1 MDNDSE
7 LDSLIIE
14 AIKNNKLSKN
24 KEFVEPKKSSIKI
37 YRDQLKKLYQSVN
50 GDQNINMQG
59 LAKVVTNFDIV
70 KNYLDNE
77 QNEFSDS
84 TKKNYVNNVLNII
97 MYITN
102 IDNYYNIKP
111 IKINKI
117 RDAVQLYWEKLIKK
131 VNNQYLENNKVEDKH
146 IDIFEFEEVIKKFRK
161 TVDKNLDNKFLLQ
174 DYVLL
179 LLYYG
184 KYIPPLRNNYA
195 TLIITE
201 PKDDLLSSENYLI
214 TNNGKNEIL
223 INQDKVDKK
232 MGSKTYKINKSSIL
246 NTYLNKLINIRLEDG
261 KDYLLENTEDNR
273 LSTNGLTKLLQK
285 IFLTH
290 FNKKISSSD
299 LRHIYISN
307 LDPGLTNKEL
317 SKISEDMRHSIQTQ
331 QTIYKKV

>member
-1 MDNDSE
+1 MDTE
-7 LDSLIIE
+7 TLDKIIVE

-24 KEFVEPKKSSIKI
+24 KEYVEPKPSSIKI

-50 GDQNINMQG
+50 GDIPITMEG
-59 LAKVVTNFDIV
+59 LAGVITNFDMV
-70 KNYLDNE
+70 KNYLDKPE
-77 QNEFSDS
+77 YDFSNA
-84 TKKNYVNNVLNII
+84 TKKNYVNNALNII

-102 IDNYYNIKP
+102 IDNYYKVKP

-117 RDAVQLYWEKLIKK
+117 RDAITTYWEQLIEK
-131 VNNQYLENNKVEDKH
+131 VNKQYLENNKVEEKH
-146 IDIFEFEEVIKKFRK
+146 IDNKQFQEVIKKFRK
-161 TVDKNLDNKFLLQ
+161 TIDNNPTNKYLLQ
-174 DYVLL
+174 DFVLL
-179 LLYYG
+179 LLYEG

-201 PKDDLLSSENYLI
+201 PKDDLLTSENYLI

-223 INQDKVDKK
+223 INQDKVNKK

-246 NTYLNKLINIRLEDG
+246 NKYLNKLINIRLEED

-273 LSTNGLTKLLQK
+273 LSSNGLTKLLQK

-307 LDPGLTNKEL
+307 LSPDLTNKEL
-317 SKISEDMRHSIQTQ
+317 DKIAKNMRHSLQVQ
-331 QTIYKKV
+331 QNIYKKV

>member
-1 MDNDSE
+1 MDTETIDN
-7 LDSLIIE
+7 LIIQ
-14 AIKNNKLSKN
+14 AIKNNKEEK
-24 KEFVEPKKSSIKI
+24 KKPYTEPKQSSIKI
-37 YRDQLKKLYQSVN
+37 YREQLKKLYLSVN
-50 GDQNINMQG
+50 KNTDITMEG
-59 LAKVVTNFDIV
+59 LAKIIVNFDMV
-70 KNYLDNE
+70 KNYLDKPEND
-77 QNEFSDS
+77 FSNA
-84 TKKNYVNNVLNII
+84 TKKNYVNNALNIV
-97 MYITN
+97 MYITD
-102 IDNYYNIKP
+102 IDKYYNVKP

-117 RDAVQLYWEKLIKK
+117 REAITTYWEQLIEK
-131 VNNQYLENNKVEDKH
+131 VNKQYLENNKVEDKH
-146 IDIFEFEEVIKKFRK
+146 IDIKEYQNVLKNVRK
-161 TVDKNLDNKFLLQ
+161 LIDSKTDNKFLLQ
-174 DYVLL
+174 DYLL
-179 LLYYG
+179 LLFYEG

-246 NTYLNKLINIRLEDG
+246 NKYLNKLINIRLEEG
-261 KDYLLENTEDNR
+261 KDYLLENTEGNR

-307 LDPGLTNKEL
+307 LSPDLTNKKL
-317 SKISEDMRHSIQTQ
+317 DKIAKGMRHSIQTQ
-331 QTIYKKV
+331 QMIYKKV

>member
-214 TNNGKNEIL
+214 TDNGKNEIL
-223 INQDKVDKK
+223 INLDKVDKK

>member
-1 MDNDSE
+1 MNNDE
-7 LDSLIIE
+7 LDNLIVE

-24 KEFVEPKKSSIKI
+24 KPYTEPKKSSIKI
-37 YRDQLKKLYQSVN
+37 YREQLKKLYQSVN
-50 GDQNINMQG
+50 GDQNIKMEG
-59 LAKVVTNFDIV
+59 LAKIIVNFDIV
-70 KNYLDNE
+70 KKYLDKE
-77 QNEFSDS
+77 QNEFSPA
-84 TKKNYVNNVLNII
+84 TKKNYVNNALNIV

-102 IDNYYNIKP
+102 INDYYKIKP

-117 RDAVQLYWEKLIKK
+117 KEAIETYWSQLIEK
-131 VNNQYLENNKVEDKH
+131 VNKQYLENNKVEDKH
-146 IDIFEFEEVIKKFRK
+146 IDINHFEEVIKKFRK
-161 TVDKNLDNKFLLQ
+161 LIDKNLDNKFLLQ
-174 DYVLL
+174 DFVLL

-195 TLIITE
+195 TLTITQ

-214 TNNGKNEIL
+214 TDNGKNQIL

-232 MGSKTYKINKSSIL
+232 MGSTTYKINKSSIL
-246 NTYLNKLINIRLEDG
+246 NKYLNKLINIRLEEG

-307 LDPGLTNKEL
+307 LSPDLTNKEL
-317 SKISEDMRHSIQTQ
+317 DKIAKDMRHSLQVQ

>member
-1 MDNDSE
+1 MDNTDI
-7 LDSLIIE
+7 DTLIVE
-14 AIKNNKLSKN
+14 AIKNNKNEK
-24 KEFVEPKKSSIKI
+24 KKPITEPKQSSIKI
-37 YRDQLKKLYQSVN
+37 YREQLKKLYLSVN
-50 GDQNINMQG
+50 GDIPITMEG
-59 LAKVVTNFDIV
+59 LAGVIVNFDIV
-70 KNYLDNE
+70 KKYLDKEEND
-77 QNEFSDS
+77 FSNA
-84 TKKNYVNNVLNII
+84 TKKNYVNTVLNII

-102 IDNYYNIKP
+102 INDYYKVKP

-117 RDAVQLYWEKLIKK
+117 REAITSYWEQLIVK
-131 VNNQYLENNKVEDKH
+131 VNKKYLENTKIEEKH
-146 IDIFEFEEVIKKFRK
+146 IDNKQFQEVLKSFRK
-161 TVDKNLDNKFLLQ
+161 TVDKNLDNKYLLQ
-174 DYVLL
+174 DFVLL
-179 LLYYG
+179 LLYEG

-214 TNNGKNEIL
+214 TNNDKNEIL

-246 NTYLNKLINIRLEDG
+246 NKYLNKLIKIRLEED
-261 KDYLLENTEDNR
+261 KDYLLENADGNR

-307 LDPGLTNKEL
+307 LSPDLTNKKL
-317 SKISEDMRHSIQTQ
+317 SKIATDMRHSIDTQ
-331 QTIYKKV
+331 QKIYKKV

>member
-24 KEFVEPKKSSIKI
+24 KEFVEPKSSSIKI

-59 LAKVVTNFDIV
+59 LAKVVVNFDIV
-70 KNYLDNE
+70 KNYLDKPEND
-77 QNEFSDS
+77 FSS
-84 TKKNYVNNVLNII
+84 ATKKNYVNNVLNII

-117 RDAVQLYWEKLIKK
+117 HDAIQIYWEQLIKK

-146 IDIFEFEEVIKKFRK
+146 IDINEFEEVIKKFRK

-232 MGSKTYKINKSSIL
+232 MGSKTYKINKNSIL

-299 LRHIYISN
+299 LRSIYISN
-307 LDPGLTNKEL
+307 LSPDLTNKEL
-317 SKISEDMRHSIQTQ
+317 SKISEDMRHSLSTQ

>member
-1 MDNDSE
+1 MDTEN
-7 LDSLIIE
+7 LDSLIVE
-14 AIKNNKLSKN
+14 AIKNNKEEKK
-24 KEFVEPKKSSIKI
+24 KEFVEPKPSSIKI
-37 YRDQLKKLYQSVN
+37 YRDQLKKLYQIVN
-50 GDQNINMQG
+50 GDMNITMEG
-59 LAKVVTNFDIV
+59 LAKIILNFDMV
-70 KNYLDNE
+70 KKQLDNPT
-77 QNEFSDS
+77 NDYSDA

-97 MYITN
+97 MYITD
-102 IDNYYNIKP
+102 IDKFYKVKP

-117 RDAVQLYWEKLIKK
+117 REAITTYWEQLIEK
-131 VNNQYLENNKVEDKH
+131 VNKQYLENTKVEEKH
-146 IDIFEFEEVIKKFRK
+146 IDNKQYQEVLKSFRK
-161 TVDKNLDNKFLLQ
+161 TVDKNLDNKYLLQ
-174 DYVLL
+174 DFVLL
-179 LLYYG
+179 LLYEG

-246 NTYLNKLINIRLEDG
+246 NKYLNKLIDIRLAED
-261 KDYLLENTEDNR
+261 KDYLLENTDDNR

-307 LDPGLTNKEL
+307 LSPDLTNKKL
-317 SKISEDMRHSIQTQ
+317 DKIAKDMRHSIDTQ
-331 QTIYKKV
+331 QKIYKKV

>member
-1 MDNDSE
+1 MDNDE
-7 LDSLIIE
+7 LDNLIID

-37 YRDQLKKLYQSVN
+37 YREQLKKLYQSVN
-50 GDQNINMQG
+50 GDQNINMNG
-59 LAKVVTNFDIV
+59 LAGIIVNFDIV
-70 KNYLDNE
+70 KKYLDKPEND
-77 QNEFSDS
+77 FSNA
-84 TKKNYVNNVLNII
+84 TKKNYVNNALNII
-97 MYITN
+97 MYITD
-102 IDNYYNIKP
+102 IDKYYNVKP

-117 RDAVQLYWEKLIKK
+117 REAIQTYWEQLIEK
-131 VNNQYLENNKVEDKH
+131 VNKQYLENNKVEDKH
-146 IDIFEFEEVIKKFRK
+146 INISEFQEVIKKFRK
-161 TVDKNLDNKFLLQ
+161 TIDNNPTNKYLLQ
-174 DYVLL
+174 DFVLL

-195 TLIITE
+195 TLTITQ

-214 TNNGKNEIL
+214 TDNGKNQIL

-232 MGSKTYKINKSSIL
+232 MGSTTYKINKSSIL
-246 NTYLNKLINIRLEDG
+246 NKYLNKLINIRLEEE
-261 KDYLLENTEDNR
+261 KNYLLENTEDNR

-307 LDPGLTNKEL
+307 LSPDLTNK
-317 SKISEDMRHSIQTQ
+317 
-331 QTIYKKV
+331 

>member
-1 MDNDSE
+1 MDTE
-7 LDSLIIE
+7 TLDKLIVE

-24 KEFVEPKKSSIKI
+24 KEYVEPKPSSIKI

-50 GDQNINMQG
+50 GDIPITMEG
-59 LAKVVTNFDIV
+59 LAKIITNFDMV
-70 KNYLDNE
+70 KNYLDKE
-77 QNEFSDS
+77 QNDFSNA
-84 TKKNYVNNVLNII
+84 TKKNYVNNALNIV

-102 IDNYYNIKP
+102 IDNYYKVKP

-117 RDAVQLYWEKLIKK
+117 REAIQTYWEQLIEK
-131 VNNQYLENNKVEDKH
+131 VNKSLLENNKVEEKH
-146 IDIFEFEEVIKKFRK
+146 IDNKQFQEVLKKFRK
-161 TVDKNLDNKFLLQ
+161 TIDNNPTNKYLLQ
-174 DYVLL
+174 DFVLL
-179 LLYYG
+179 LLYEG

-201 PKDDLLSSENYLI
+201 PKDDLLTSENYLI

-246 NTYLNKLINIRLEDG
+246 NKYLNKLINIRLEEG

-273 LSTNGLTKLLQK
+273 LSSNGLTKLLQK

-307 LDPGLTNKEL
+307 LSPDLTNKEL
-317 SKISEDMRHSIQTQ
+317 DKIAKDMRHSLQVQ
-331 QTIYKKV
+331 QNIYKKV

>member
-1 MDNDSE
+1 MNNDE
-7 LDSLIIE
+7 LDDLIIE

-37 YRDQLKKLYQSVN
+37 YREQLKKLYQSVN
-50 GDQNINMQG
+50 GDQNIKMEG
-59 LAKVVTNFDIV
+59 LAKIIVNFDIV
-70 KNYLDNE
+70 KKYLDKE
-77 QNEFSDS
+77 QNEFSPA
-84 TKKNYVNNVLNII
+84 TKKNYVNNALNIV

-102 IDNYYNIKP
+102 INDYYKIKP

-117 RDAVQLYWEKLIKK
+117 KEAIETYWSQLIEK
-131 VNNQYLENNKVEDKH
+131 VNKQYLENNKVEDKH
-146 IDIFEFEEVIKKFRK
+146 IDINHFEEVIKKFRK
-161 TVDKNLDNKFLLQ
+161 LIDKNLDNKFLLQ
-174 DYVLL
+174 DFVLL

-195 TLIITE
+195 TLTITQ

-214 TNNGKNEIL
+214 TDNGKNQIL

-232 MGSKTYKINKSSIL
+232 MGSTTYKINKSSIL
-246 NTYLNKLINIRLEDG
+246 NKYLNKLINIRLEEG

-307 LDPGLTNKEL
+307 LSPDLTNKEL
-317 SKISEDMRHSIQTQ
+317 DKIAKDMRHSLQVQ

>member
-1 MDNDSE
+1 MDNTDI
-7 LDSLIIE
+7 DTLIVE
-14 AIKNNKLSKN
+14 AIKNNKNEK
-24 KEFVEPKKSSIKI
+24 KKPITEPKQSSIKI
-37 YRDQLKKLYQSVN
+37 YREQLKKLYLSVN
-50 GDQNINMQG
+50 GDIPITMEG
-59 LAKVVTNFDIV
+59 LAGVIVNFDIV
-70 KNYLDNE
+70 KKYLDKEEND
-77 QNEFSDS
+77 FSNA
-84 TKKNYVNNVLNII
+84 TKKNYVNTVLNII

-102 IDNYYNIKP
+102 INDYYKVKP

-117 RDAVQLYWEKLIKK
+117 REAITSYWEQLIVK
-131 VNNQYLENNKVEDKH
+131 VNKKYLENTKIEEKH
-146 IDIFEFEEVIKKFRK
+146 IDNKQFQEVLKSFRK
-161 TVDKNLDNKFLLQ
+161 TVDKNLDNKYLLQ
-174 DYVLL
+174 DFVLL
-179 LLYYG
+179 LLYEG

-246 NTYLNKLINIRLEDG
+246 NKYLNKLIKIRLEET
-261 KDYLLENTEDNR
+261 KDYLLENADDNR

-307 LDPGLTNKEL
+307 LSPDLTNKKL
-317 SKISEDMRHSIQTQ
+317 DKIAKDMRHSIETQ
-331 QTIYKKV
+331 QMIYKKV

>member
-1 MDNDSE
+1 MDNDE
-7 LDSLIIE
+7 LDKLIVD

-24 KEFVEPKKSSIKI
+24 KEFVKPKQSSIKI
-37 YRDQLKKLYQSVN
+37 YRDQLKKLYLSVN
-50 GDQNINMQG
+50 DNQDINMVG
-59 LAKVVTNFDIV
+59 LAKIITNFDIV

-77 QNEFSDS
+77 KYEFSDS
-84 TKKNYVNNVLNII
+84 TKKNYVNNALNII

-102 IDNYYNIKP
+102 IDDYYNVKP

-117 RDAVQLYWEKLIKK
+117 RDAITIYWEQLIQK
-131 VNNQYLENNKVEDKH
+131 VNKTLLENNKIEDKH
-146 IDIFEFEEVIKKFRK
+146 IDNKQFQEVIKKVRK
-161 TVDKNLDNKFLLQ
+161 TVDKNLENKYLLQ
-174 DYVLL
+174 DFVLL
-179 LLYYG
+179 LLYNG
-184 KYIPPLRNNYA
+184 KYIPPLRNNYS

-201 PKDDLLSSENYLI
+201 PKDDLLTSENYLI

-223 INQDKVDKK
+223 INQDKVNKK
-232 MGSKTYKINKSSIL
+232 MGSTTYKINKSSIL
-246 NTYLNKLINIRLEDG
+246 NKYLNKLINIRLEED

-285 IFLTH
+285 IFLTN

-307 LDPGLTNKEL
+307 LSPDLTNKQL
-317 SKISEDMRHSIQTQ
+317 DKIASKMRHSLQVQ